1 MPIHAYTNWNVRS
14 TDKLDQIEPF
24 RKYFFICEGA
34 NTETFYFK
42 KLIDLRK
49 QLDIHPQIDIRLME
63 KTGEDHDISY
73 PKKLLEFA
81 EKQKDNPTLE
91 FDKDH
96 DKMILVFDADIFEE
110 KVSGYDELIQTAE
123 EHNLVGVTN
132 PGFEVFLLL
141 HISGFYENY
150 VLGHEEQFLSKD
162 DRGRFRYPYELLLNL
177 TGMNAKRNPRI
188 GELAE
193 NILVAID
200 QEKNIN
206 SNIHDV
212 KGKLTSNL
220 ASIIEM
226 IIKDKPKKI

>member
-1 MPIHAYTNWNVRS
+1 MPTINGILSQNV
-14 TDKLDQIEPF
+14 TDKTIVS
-24 RKYFFICEGA
+24 
-34 NTETFYFK
+34 
-42 KLIDLRK
+42 
-49 QLDIHPQIDIRLME
+49 
-63 KTGEDHDISY
+63 ISSVNY
-73 PKKLLEFA
+73 
-81 EKQKDNPTLE
+81 T
-91 FDKDH
+91 
-96 DKMILVFDADIFEE
+96 
-110 KVSGYDELIQTAE
+110 GYDELIQKTE

-141 HISGFYENY
+141 HISGFYENN

-162 DRGRFRYPYELLLNL
+162 DRERFRYPYELLLNL
-177 TGMNAKRNPRI
+177 TGMKVKRNPRI

-193 NILVAID
+193 NILVVID

-220 ASIIEM
+220 ASTIEM